1 MPCRPD
7 VIDAPSS
14 ALDSGVTTPVPAFD
28 VPAPPRVRMFGITL
42 HRLGL
47 RAAVAH
53 LNAWMRQDLDRVRYV
68 VTPNVDHLVMLRH
81 DTEFRATYDDASLVV
96 ADGLPLVLV
105 SRWLGTALPERV
117 AGSDLVPG
125 LFAAA
130 DPVAGLRVYLLGAA
144 PGVAEQAAAR
154 VRETWPTVSV
164 VGTYSPP
171 LGFEKDPVENAAIL
185 QRIAATQPDLLIIGL
200 GAPKQE
206 KWVHAHQDAIRA
218 KVAICAGAT
227 IDFLAGHKRRAP
239 RWVQKSGLE
248 WCYRMLSE
256 PRRLVRR
263 YAVDAWIFPQIVGT
277 AWRQRND
284 SEPMS

>member
-1 MPCRPD
+1 MSCSPD

-14 ALDSGVTTPVPAFD
+14 PIDCGITTPAPTFD

-47 RAAVAH
+47 SEAVAN
-53 LNAWMRQDLDRVRYV
+53 LSAWMRQDMGRVRYV
-68 VTPNVDHLVMLRH
+68 VTPNVDHLVMLRR
-81 DTEFRATYDDASLVV
+81 DIEFRATYDDASLVV
-96 ADGLPLVLV
+96 ADGLPLVLA
-105 SRWLGTALPERV
+105 SRLLGTALPERV

-154 VRETWPTVSV
+154 VHQAWPAVSV

-171 LGFEKDPVENAAIL
+171 LGFESDPVENAGIL
-185 QRIAATQPDLLIIGL
+185 QRIATARPDLLIIGL

-218 KVAICAGAT
+218 KVAVCAGAT

-239 RWVQKSGLE
+239 RWVQKSGFE

-263 YAVDAWIFPQIVGT
+263 YAVDAWIFPQIVWT
-277 AWRQRND
+277 AWRHRNAP
-284 SEPMS
+284 EPSS